1 MKKKVISSI
10 FLFCI
15 NATIFSYYTSPILL
29 ASESKGYADV
39 NTEFNFNSGEL
50 NLSEFESSL
59 LAKSD
64 IEQVIVILNI

>member
-1 MKKKVISSI
+1 MKKKIISSI

-15 NATIFSYYTSPILL
+15 TATIFSYYTSPILL
-29 ASESKGYADV
+29 PSESKGYSDV
-39 NTEFNFNSGEL
+39 KTEFNFNSGEL